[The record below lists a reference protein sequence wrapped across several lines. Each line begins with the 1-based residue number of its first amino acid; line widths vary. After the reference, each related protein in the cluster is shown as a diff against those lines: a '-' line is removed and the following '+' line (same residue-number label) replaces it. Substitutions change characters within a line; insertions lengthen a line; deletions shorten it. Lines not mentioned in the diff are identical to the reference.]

1 MMIDFLRNLLS
12 PPPDRR
18 VGVESPVAV
27 AALLAEAAQ
36 ADGGTDAVEAA
47 AVEKHLGRLFGLDPS
62 AAAALRA
69 KGEAA
74 RREAADVFR
83 FTLAIKTALVEAE
96 RAALMEA
103 LWAVALADGARD
115 PHEDALL
122 RKLAP
127 LIGVSDRD
135 SAAARRRAM
144 QEG

>member
-18 VGVESPVAV
+18 ADVEAPVAV
-27 AALLAEAAQ
+27 AALLSEAAH
-36 ADGGTDAVEAA
+36 ADGVTDAVEAA
-47 AVEKHLGRLFGLDPS
+47 TVEKHLGRLFGLAPS

-74 RREAADVFR
+74 RRDAADVFR
-83 FTLAIKTALVEAE
+83 FTLAIKTALDEAE

-127 LIGVSDRD
+127 LIAVSDRD
-135 SAAARRRAM
+135 SVAARRRAM
-144 QEG
+144 QEN